1 MSTKIITSMELHES
15 IRNVL
20 GRNVKISLKCL
31 VRMET
36 KPDKTENRV
45 LAFSACRLFIL
56 IAKVPTKIEH
66 TFHYLDIEAI
76 ESKKQHQLC
85 LSIDGKV
92 YTFYTLDPNDDD
104 VDHMI
109 MQLGTALKSIFP
121 QVPLDHVIRKIDVVP
136 SSRLQSMIEYNE
148 GLENKDCGPC
158 GGYSTQYAC
167 MCDYHVLPYREEVAW
182 DVDTIYLSHDCKELS
197 LQDFDHLEGRD
208 LVPIISALSFNA
220 WFIKFRASN
229 TKLISEALEQLLQV
243 MKHSVSLEELY
254 LDNIGVKGDFAHK
267 LSLALISNANTP
279 LHTLDLSNNLIEDKG
294 INSLCGI
301 IAKITQGAG
310 HLSGTV
316 GKLQKGLI
324 HLNLSRTGLTSK
336 GVNTLAHALSLNRAM
351 PSTLTYLNLSD
362 NVFKEDINNLY
373 NFLAQPNALTH
384 LDLSGTECA
393 LDTVFGALLRGCT
406 QKLAVLN
413 LSRNQF
419 STKKSKEVIVPPS
432 FKTFFSSTIAL
443 KVLNM
448 SSNKLPVE
456 SLKAMLLGLACNE
469 IATDISLDLSNN
481 DLKSQGALV
490 LESCLPGI
498 RCLCSLDIS
507 ENNFDVDLAGIIS
520 AVGKNKSIKHLYIGK
535 NFINIKAKHMGRIID
550 AIVQLI
556 QEEDTVLETLS
567 LADSKLRSD
576 TCLII
581 NALGSNQS
589 LTSIDVSGNFMG
601 AAGAKTLAKALQV
614 NSKLKSVIWDRNA
627 TPAQGF
633 QDIAYALEKNYSLK
647 YMPWPIHDVTSAM
660 KVAPDKTEAAF
671 RKIDEYLHRNVS
683 PKKYINSQAF
693 RLQQGFLLTST
704 QQMVDRLMVHLQDTI
719 NNAKKSAAAGNM
731 YQERIAI
738 AEGYLNDANNAKQLF
753 TRLHEVVLQQE
764 EAGNPIEIK
773 LQEFVQELT
782 RTLDTYLMNIAS
794 CMLKCIEDQCP
805 NIISDEKVRRDVEKL
820 CQERGTIPSEF
831 IALTL
836 LEQAGTDIINK
847 VSEVNLSVAAH
858 VTDRILDDV
867 IESLSRMHK
876 ELLEIIKQQRSTT
889 PDVLRSR
896 GRTEN
901 FLRVNHGGNSQ
912 IDNLSEQ
919 SDSPLA
925 TPKLTSK
932 RRSVHTR
939 KLRPQSVVDS
949 VEGIIIDDIPD
960 LLPKGIEVESLPS
973 LSPTS
978 EKLEHLGKGRP
989 KRPKTR
995 APTRPAI
1002 QTKEIREDIQ
1012 DLGEGLEVFFRRH
1025 ANSSSTPTLSPD
1037 SEEPSGRART
1047 DSNSTTASCVSGDL
1061 MSSESSCKLEKSP
1074 EKESD
1079 KKEKG
1084 SFIKGISSLFSRVA
1098 TEAAHIH
1105 KSKSY
1110 DVSDKSSSADPS
1122 PTHLIG
1128 KERESRYL
1136 QPGFGNNGERSHFS
1150 SSPQLDSRSKKDIE
1164 DISRIRGLDKFSSG
1178 LTSGSGLMA
1187 EMKAR
1192 QEKRASNIPVSK
1204 QECEDKSPIDGRDST
1219 QNLLQSVKL
1228 KPVNLAQS
1236 LKSPSESLQ
1245 LEKHEEV
1252 VTSLGRPTSSPII
1265 NISPGGS
1272 PQLGESGSKFGFAL
1286 KPKPPPIA
1294 PKPRP
1299 KSVGGTTEL
1308 HLTGEFALTNED
1320 DGESSVNVESE
1331 NFEHLGDIASHMHH
1345 SENIDNKEL
1354 SDQLLHASEENSSD
1368 NFLKCNNNQSI
1379 LSDQDPGKKLC
1390 LLSNISTDTSTH
1402 QDNLIKYD
1410 AKVIS
1415 TEHGNNRE
1423 TSSVYSENSALITK
1437 REVINEDIVDV

>member
-719 NNAKKSAAAGNM
+719 NNAKKSAAEGNM

-876 ELLEIIKQQRSTT
+876 ELLAW
-889 PDVLRSR
+889 L
-896 GRTEN
+896 N
-901 FLRVNHGGNSQ
+901 
-912 IDNLSEQ
+912 
-919 SDSPLA
+919 LA

-960 LLPKGIEVESLPS
+960 LLPKGIEDFL
-973 LSPTS
+973 
-978 EKLEHLGKGRP
+978 KL
-989 KRPKTR
+989 
-995 APTRPAI
+995 
-1002 QTKEIREDIQ
+1002 
-1012 DLGEGLEVFFRRH
+1012 F
-1025 ANSSSTPTLSPD
+1025 
-1037 SEEPSGRART
+1037 SGRART

-1379 LSDQDPGKKLC
+1379 LSDQDPGKKLY
-1390 LLSNISTDTSTH
+1390 LLSNISTDTSSH

>member
-1 MSTKIITSMELHES
+1 MELHES

-56 IAKVPTKIEH
+56 VAKIPTKIEH

-85 LSIDGKV
+85 LTIDGKV

-121 QVPLDHVIRKIDVVP
+121 QVPLDHVVRKIDVVP
-136 SSRLQSMIEYNE
+136 PSRLQSMIDYND
-148 GLENKDCGPC
+148 GLESKDCGPC

-267 LSLALISNANTP
+267 LSMALISNANTP

-310 HLSGTV
+310 QLSGTV

-406 QKLAVLN
+406 QKLATLN
-413 LSRNQF
+413 LARNQF

-443 KVLNM
+443 KTLNM

-507 ENNFDVDLAGIIS
+507 ENNFDVDLSGIIN
-520 AVGKNKSIKHLYIGK
+520 AVGKNKSIRHLYIGK
-535 NFINIKAKHMGRIID
+535 NFLNIKTKHMGRIID

-589 LTSIDVSGNFMG
+589 LTSIDISGNFMG

-614 NSKLKSVIWDRNA
+614 NSKLKSVVWDRNG

-633 QDIAYALEKNYSLK
+633 QDIAYALEKNYTLK
-647 YMPWPIHDVTSAM
+647 YMPWPIHDATSAM
-660 KVAPDKTEAAF
+660 KVAPEKTETAF

-719 NNAKKSAAAGNM
+719 NNAKKSSTEGSI
-731 YQERIAI
+731 YKERIAI
-738 AEGYLNDANNAKQLF
+738 AESYLNDANNAKQLF

-773 LQEFVQELT
+773 LQEFVYELT

-805 NIISDEKVRRDVEKL
+805 NIVSDERIRRDVEKL
-820 CQERGTIPSEF
+820 CQERGTMPSEF
-831 IALTL
+831 ITQTL

-867 IESLSRMHK
+867 IESLSKMHK
-876 ELLEIIKQQRSTT
+876 ELQEIIKQQRSTT

-896 GRTEN
+896 VRTEN
-901 FLRVNHGGNSQ
+901 FLRISHGGNSQ

-919 SDSPLA
+919 SESPLA

-949 VEGIIIDDIPD
+949 VEGITIDDIPD

-1074 EKESD
+1074 EKEND

-1136 QPGFGNNGERSHFS
+1136 QPGFGSNGERSHFS

-1164 DISRIRGLDKFSSG
+1164 DMTRIRGIDKFSTSSSG
-1178 LTSGSGLMA
+1178 TGLMA

-1192 QEKRASNIPVSK
+1192 QEKRASNIPFSK
-1204 QECEDKSPIDGRDST
+1204 QGCEEKSPADVKDST
-1219 QNLLQSVKL
+1219 QHLLQSVKL
-1228 KPVNLAQS
+1228 KPVSAVQS
-1236 LKSPSESLQ
+1236 LKSPSDSLQ
-1245 LEKHEEV
+1245 LEKNEENA
-1252 VTSLGRPTSSPII
+1252 TSLGRPISTPII
-1265 NISPGGS
+1265 NLSPGGS
-1272 PQLGESGSKFGFAL
+1272 PQLGESGSKFGFPL

-1308 HLTGEFALTNED
+1308 HLTGEFSLTNDEEEEEIQVNIENESCED
-1320 DGESSVNVESE
+1320 YEK
-1331 NFEHLGDIASHMHH
+1331 LASHIHH
-1345 SENIDNKEL
+1345 SDNIDNKEL
-1354 SDQLLHASEENSSD
+1354 SAQLLHASEDNSSD

-1379 LSDQDPGKKLC
+1379 LSDQDLGKKLC
-1390 LLSNISTDTSTH
+1390 LSSNMSTETSRH
-1402 QDNLIKYD
+1402 QDGKVKLD
-1410 AKVIS
+1410 AKMIS
-1415 TEHGNNRE
+1415 TEYE
-1423 TSSVYSENSALITK
+1423 ISKESTSVNSENSALVMK
-1437 REVINEDIVDV
+1437 REVNNEDIVDI